1 MPTPIQIQA
10 TKLEIPYSLSQLDNK
25 KNEIAALVES
35 LGLTFEG
42 EQNLYNQL
50 IALGIEQVKLGEQ
63 YDSIN
68 VTKGAGVA
76 PVSIKLTEQPQVGLS
91 VDTSEGTAI
100 VAVQEQ
106 ASLSVTIEPARQIDV
121 VNEQPLIVSLTNKNI
136 TSPTGGGGSWGSIT
150 GTITDQTDLV
160 TYVNRAVP
168 QFLMTSQD
176 GTEFTIVV
184 TNDGQLLVIPE
195 GSTAPT
201 IIGIPTISGTE
212 AVWYTLLAVPAA
224 VTGSPTPTRAWQW
237 QRSSNGTDW
246 SDITGATS
254 ISYLLVDLDGN
265 NYIRVK
271 QTESNVL
278 GSVTAESASTGVI
291 FPSQFTTTQWQNINP
306 IFWEQLTTQ
315 TWN

>member
-1 MPTPIQIQA
+1 MPTPIKIQA
-10 TKLEIPYSLSQLDNK
+10 TKLEIPYSLSQLDTK

-50 IALGIEQVKLGEQ
+50 IALGIEQTKEGEQ
-63 YDSIN
+63 YDSID
-68 VTKGAGVA
+68 VSKSAGVV
-76 PVSIKLTEQPQVGLS
+76 PVNLKISEQPQVGLS
-91 VDTSEGTAI
+91 VDTSNGTAI
-100 VAVQEQ
+100 VAVEPSP
-106 ASLSVTIEPARQIDV
+106 SLEVSIEPAKQIDV

-136 TSPTGGGGSWGSIT
+136 TSPTGGGGAWGSIT
-150 GTITDQTDLV
+150 GDITNQTDLV

-168 QFLMTSQD
+168 QFTMTSQD

-224 VTGSPTPTRAWQW
+224 VTGSPTPERAWQW

-246 SDITGATS
+246 VDITGATS

-271 QTESNVL
+271 QSESNVL
-278 GSVTAESASTGVI
+278 GTATAESASTGVI
-291 FPSQFTTTQWQNINP
+291 FPSQFSTTQWQNISP
-306 IFWEQLTTQ
+306 VFWEQLTTQ

>member
-1 MPTPIQIQA
+1 M
-10 TKLEIPYSLSQLDNK
+10 
-25 KNEIAALVES
+25 
-35 LGLTFEG
+35 
-42 EQNLYNQL
+42 
-50 IALGIEQVKLGEQ
+50 
-63 YDSIN
+63 
-68 VTKGAGVA
+68 
-76 PVSIKLTEQPQVGLS
+76 
-91 VDTSEGTAI
+91 
-100 VAVQEQ
+100 
-106 ASLSVTIEPARQIDV
+106 SVTIILQQPNAVTIAQEGAATATVQQTGAVSATITQTAA
-121 VNEQPLIVSLTNKNI
+121 NEVTVTNTTPNAVTVSNGL
-136 TSPTGGGGSWGSIT
+136 SGGGFWGEIT

-176 GTEFTIVV
+176 GSEFTIVV
-184 TNDGQLLVIPE
+184 TNSGELLVIPE

-237 QRSSNGTDW
+237 QRSTNGTDW
-246 SDITGATS
+246 VNITGATS

-291 FPSQFTTTQWQNINP
+291 FPSQFSTTQWQNITP
-306 IFWEQLTTQ
+306 VLWEELTTQ

>member
-1 MPTPIQIQA
+1 M
-10 TKLEIPYSLSQLDNK
+10 
-25 KNEIAALVES
+25 
-35 LGLTFEG
+35 
-42 EQNLYNQL
+42 
-50 IALGIEQVKLGEQ
+50 
-63 YDSIN
+63 
-68 VTKGAGVA
+68 
-76 PVSIKLTEQPQVGLS
+76 
-91 VDTSEGTAI
+91 
-100 VAVQEQ
+100 
-106 ASLSVTIEPARQIDV
+106 SVTIILQQPNAVTIAQEGAATATVQQTGAVSATITQTAANEV
-121 VNEQPLIVSLTNKNI
+121 TVNNI
-136 TSPTGGGGSWGSIT
+136 TPNAVTVSNGLSGGGSWGSIT

-184 TNDGQLLVIPE
+184 TNAGELLVIPE

-201 IIGIPTISGTE
+201 IIGIPAISGTE

-224 VTGSPTPTRAWQW
+224 VTGSPTPERAWQW

-246 SDITGATS
+246 TDITGATS

-271 QTESNVL
+271 QSESNVL
-278 GSVTAESASTGVI
+278 GIATAESASTGVI
-291 FPSQFTTTQWQNINP
+291 FPSQFSTTQWQNINP
-306 IFWEQLTTQ
+306 IFWEQLTAQ

>member
-1 MPTPIQIQA
+1 VSVTLNLIQPNQVTIQKATPIEVTLQNTLANQVNVVQQDNIA
-10 TKLEIPYSLSQLDNK
+10 VTLENKTPIAVTVNSQ
-25 KNEIAALVES
+25 
-35 LGLTFEG
+35 
-42 EQNLYNQL
+42 
-50 IALGIEQVKLGEQ
+50 
-63 YDSIN
+63 
-68 VTKGAGVA
+68 
-76 PVSIKLTEQPQVGLS
+76 VSS
-91 VDTSEGTAI
+91 
-100 VAVQEQ
+100 
-106 ASLSVTIEPARQIDV
+106 
-121 VNEQPLIVSLTNKNI
+121 
-136 TSPTGGGGSWGSIT
+136 GGGSWGSIT

-160 TYVNRAVP
+160 TYVNRSVP

-184 TNDGQLLVIPE
+184 TNAGELLVIPE

-224 VTGSPTPTRAWQW
+224 VTGSPTPERAWQW

-246 SDITGATS
+246 VDITGATS
-254 ISYLLVDLDGN
+254 ISYLLVDLDGS

-271 QTESNVL
+271 QSESNVL
-278 GSVTAESASTGVI
+278 GTATAESASTGVI
-291 FPSQFTTTQWQNINP
+291 FPSQFSTTQWQNISP

>member
-1 MPTPIQIQA
+1 M
-10 TKLEIPYSLSQLDNK
+10 
-25 KNEIAALVES
+25 
-35 LGLTFEG
+35 
-42 EQNLYNQL
+42 
-50 IALGIEQVKLGEQ
+50 
-63 YDSIN
+63 
-68 VTKGAGVA
+68 
-76 PVSIKLTEQPQVGLS
+76 
-91 VDTSEGTAI
+91 
-100 VAVQEQ
+100 
-106 ASLSVTIEPARQIDV
+106 SVTINLIEGNEVTIQKIDPV
-121 VNEQPLIVSLTNKNI
+121 AVSLQNI
-136 TSPTGGGGSWGSIT
+136 ISNQVNIVQQDNIAVTLANQTPIAVTVNSQVSSGGGSWGSIT

-168 QFLMTSQD
+168 QFTMTSQD

-184 TNDGQLLVIPE
+184 TNAGELLVIPE

-224 VTGSPTPTRAWQW
+224 VTGSPTPERTWQW

-246 SDITGATS
+246 VDITGATS
-254 ISYLLVDLDGN
+254 ISYLLVDLDGS

-271 QTESNVL
+271 QSESNVL
-278 GSVTAESASTGVI
+278 GTATAESASTGVI
-291 FPSQFTTTQWQNINP
+291 FPSRFSTTQWQNINP

>member
-1 MPTPIQIQA
+1 M
-10 TKLEIPYSLSQLDNK
+10 
-25 KNEIAALVES
+25 
-35 LGLTFEG
+35 
-42 EQNLYNQL
+42 
-50 IALGIEQVKLGEQ
+50 
-63 YDSIN
+63 
-68 VTKGAGVA
+68 
-76 PVSIKLTEQPQVGLS
+76 
-91 VDTSEGTAI
+91 
-100 VAVQEQ
+100 
-106 ASLSVTIEPARQIDV
+106 SVTINLIEGNEVTIQRIDPV
-121 VNEQPLIVSLTNKNI
+121 AVSLQNI
-136 TSPTGGGGSWGSIT
+136 ISNQVNIVQQDNIAVTLANQTPIAVTVNSQVSSGGGSWGSIT

-184 TNDGQLLVIPE
+184 TNAGELLVIPE

-224 VTGSPTPTRAWQW
+224 VTGSPTPDRAWQW

-246 SDITGATS
+246 VDITGATS

-291 FPSQFTTTQWQNINP
+291 FPSQFSTTQWQNITP
-306 IFWEQLTTQ
+306 VLWEELTTQ

>member
-1 MPTPIQIQA
+1 M
-10 TKLEIPYSLSQLDNK
+10 
-25 KNEIAALVES
+25 
-35 LGLTFEG
+35 
-42 EQNLYNQL
+42 
-50 IALGIEQVKLGEQ
+50 
-63 YDSIN
+63 
-68 VTKGAGVA
+68 
-76 PVSIKLTEQPQVGLS
+76 
-91 VDTSEGTAI
+91 
-100 VAVQEQ
+100 
-106 ASLSVTIEPARQIDV
+106 SVTIILQQPNAVTIAQEGAATATVQQTGAVSATITQTAA
-121 VNEQPLIVSLTNKNI
+121 NEVTVTNTTPNAVTVSNGL
-136 TSPTGGGGSWGSIT
+136 SGGGSWGEIT

-224 VTGSPTPTRAWQW
+224 VTGSPTPDRAWQW
-237 QRSSNGTDW
+237 QRSTNGTDW
-246 SDITGATS
+246 VDITGATS
-254 ISYLLVDLDGN
+254 ISYLLVDLDGS

-291 FPSQFTTTQWQNINP
+291 FPSQFTTTQWQNITP
-306 IFWEQLTTQ
+306 VLWEELTTQ

>member
-1 MPTPIQIQA
+1 MSVTLNLIQPNQVTIQKATPIEVTLQNTLANQVNVVQQDNIA
-10 TKLEIPYSLSQLDNK
+10 VTLENKTPIAVTVNSQ
-25 KNEIAALVES
+25 
-35 LGLTFEG
+35 
-42 EQNLYNQL
+42 
-50 IALGIEQVKLGEQ
+50 
-63 YDSIN
+63 
-68 VTKGAGVA
+68 
-76 PVSIKLTEQPQVGLS
+76 VSS
-91 VDTSEGTAI
+91 
-100 VAVQEQ
+100 
-106 ASLSVTIEPARQIDV
+106 
-121 VNEQPLIVSLTNKNI
+121 
-136 TSPTGGGGSWGSIT
+136 GGGSWGSIT

-176 GTEFTIVV
+176 GSEFTIVV

-237 QRSSNGTDW
+237 QRSTNGTDW
-246 SDITGATS
+246 VNITGATS

-291 FPSQFTTTQWQNINP
+291 FPSQFSTTQWQNITP
-306 IFWEQLTTQ
+306 VLWEELTTQ

>member
-1 MPTPIQIQA
+1 M
-10 TKLEIPYSLSQLDNK
+10 
-25 KNEIAALVES
+25 
-35 LGLTFEG
+35 
-42 EQNLYNQL
+42 
-50 IALGIEQVKLGEQ
+50 
-63 YDSIN
+63 
-68 VTKGAGVA
+68 
-76 PVSIKLTEQPQVGLS
+76 
-91 VDTSEGTAI
+91 
-100 VAVQEQ
+100 
-106 ASLSVTIEPARQIDV
+106 SVTINLIEGNEVTIQRLEPTEVTLQNVLANQVTVQQGSDIS
-121 VNEQPLIVSLTNKNI
+121 VSLQNTSANQVNIVQENNIGVTLTNQTPI
-136 TSPTGGGGSWGSIT
+136 AVTVSSQVSSGGGTWGSIT

-237 QRSSNGTDW
+237 QRSTNGTDW
-246 SDITGATS
+246 VDITGATS
-254 ISYLLVDLDGN
+254 ISYLLVDLDGS

-291 FPSQFTTTQWQNINP
+291 FPSQFSTTQWQNITP
-306 IFWEQLTTQ
+306 VLWEELTTQ

>member
-1 MPTPIQIQA
+1 M
-10 TKLEIPYSLSQLDNK
+10 
-25 KNEIAALVES
+25 
-35 LGLTFEG
+35 
-42 EQNLYNQL
+42 
-50 IALGIEQVKLGEQ
+50 
-63 YDSIN
+63 
-68 VTKGAGVA
+68 
-76 PVSIKLTEQPQVGLS
+76 
-91 VDTSEGTAI
+91 
-100 VAVQEQ
+100 
-106 ASLSVTIEPARQIDV
+106 SVTINLIEGNEVTIQRIDPRGPACTARTQQGMLSVLHHQLTV
-121 VNEQPLIVSLTNKNI
+121 VQQDNIAVTLANQTPIAVTVNSQVS
-136 TSPTGGGGSWGSIT
+136 SGGGSWGSIT

-176 GTEFTIVV
+176 GSEFTIVV

-224 VTGSPTPTRAWQW
+224 VTGSPTPDRAWQW
-237 QRSSNGTDW
+237 QRSTNGTDW
-246 SDITGATS
+246 VDITGATS

-291 FPSQFTTTQWQNINP
+291 FPSQFSTTQWQNITP
-306 IFWEQLTTQ
+306 VLWEELTTQ

>member
-1 MPTPIQIQA
+1 MSVTLNLIQPNQVTIQKATPIEVTLQNTLANQVNVVQQDNIA
-10 TKLEIPYSLSQLDNK
+10 VTLENKTPIAVTVNSQ
-25 KNEIAALVES
+25 
-35 LGLTFEG
+35 
-42 EQNLYNQL
+42 
-50 IALGIEQVKLGEQ
+50 
-63 YDSIN
+63 
-68 VTKGAGVA
+68 
-76 PVSIKLTEQPQVGLS
+76 VSS
-91 VDTSEGTAI
+91 
-100 VAVQEQ
+100 
-106 ASLSVTIEPARQIDV
+106 
-121 VNEQPLIVSLTNKNI
+121 
-136 TSPTGGGGSWGSIT
+136 GGGSWGSIT

-176 GTEFTIVV
+176 GSEFTIVV

-224 VTGSPTPTRAWQW
+224 VTGSPTPDRAWQW
-237 QRSSNGTDW
+237 QRSTNGTDW
-246 SDITGATS
+246 VDITGATS

-271 QTESNVL
+271 QTESNVV
-278 GSVTAESASTGVI
+278 GSATAESASTGVI
-291 FPSQFTTTQWQNINP
+291 FPSQFSTTQWQNITP
-306 IFWEQLTTQ
+306 VLWEELTTQ

>member
-1 MPTPIQIQA
+1 M
-10 TKLEIPYSLSQLDNK
+10 
-25 KNEIAALVES
+25 
-35 LGLTFEG
+35 
-42 EQNLYNQL
+42 
-50 IALGIEQVKLGEQ
+50 
-63 YDSIN
+63 
-68 VTKGAGVA
+68 
-76 PVSIKLTEQPQVGLS
+76 
-91 VDTSEGTAI
+91 
-100 VAVQEQ
+100 
-106 ASLSVTIEPARQIDV
+106 SVTINLIEGNEVTIQRIDPV
-121 VNEQPLIVSLTNKNI
+121 AVSLQNI
-136 TSPTGGGGSWGSIT
+136 ISNQVNIVQQDNIAVTLANQTPIAVTVNSQVSSGGGIWGSIT

-237 QRSSNGTDW
+237 QRSTNGTDW
-246 SDITGATS
+246 VDITGATS

-291 FPSQFTTTQWQNINP
+291 FPSQFSTTQWQNITP
-306 IFWEQLTTQ
+306 VLWDELTTQ

>member
-1 MPTPIQIQA
+1 M
-10 TKLEIPYSLSQLDNK
+10 
-25 KNEIAALVES
+25 
-35 LGLTFEG
+35 
-42 EQNLYNQL
+42 
-50 IALGIEQVKLGEQ
+50 
-63 YDSIN
+63 
-68 VTKGAGVA
+68 
-76 PVSIKLTEQPQVGLS
+76 
-91 VDTSEGTAI
+91 
-100 VAVQEQ
+100 
-106 ASLSVTIEPARQIDV
+106 SVTINLIEGNEVTIQRID
-121 VNEQPLIVSLTNKNI
+121 PIAVSLQNI
-136 TSPTGGGGSWGSIT
+136 ISNQVNIVQQDNIAVTLANQKPIAVTVNSQVSSGGGSWGSIT

-184 TNDGQLLVIPE
+184 TNAGELLVIPE

-201 IIGIPTISGTE
+201 IVGIPTISGTE
-212 AVWYTLLAVPAA
+212 AVWYTLLAVPAS

-237 QRSSNGTDW
+237 QRSTNGTDW
-246 SDITGATS
+246 VDITGATS

-278 GSVTAESASTGVI
+278 GSVTAESLSTGVI
-291 FPSQFTTTQWQNINP
+291 FPSNFSTTQWQNINP
-306 IFWEQLTTQ
+306 IFWEQLTAQ

>member
-1 MPTPIQIQA
+1 M
-10 TKLEIPYSLSQLDNK
+10 
-25 KNEIAALVES
+25 
-35 LGLTFEG
+35 
-42 EQNLYNQL
+42 
-50 IALGIEQVKLGEQ
+50 
-63 YDSIN
+63 
-68 VTKGAGVA
+68 
-76 PVSIKLTEQPQVGLS
+76 
-91 VDTSEGTAI
+91 
-100 VAVQEQ
+100 
-106 ASLSVTIEPARQIDV
+106 SVTIILQAPNTATITHTGAVSATITQSGAVSATIQQV
-121 VNEQPLIVSLTNKNI
+121 VGQGVSVQNIVPNSVTIN
-136 TSPTGGGGSWGSIT
+136 TGGASGGGSWGSIT
-150 GTITDQTDLV
+150 GTITDQNDLV

-176 GTEFTIVV
+176 GSEFTIVV
-184 TNDGQLLVIPE
+184 TNAGELLVIPE

-237 QRSSNGTDW
+237 QRSTNGTDW
-246 SDITGATS
+246 VDITGATS

-291 FPSQFTTTQWQNINP
+291 FPSQFTTTQWQNITP
-306 IFWEQLTTQ
+306 VLWDELTTQ